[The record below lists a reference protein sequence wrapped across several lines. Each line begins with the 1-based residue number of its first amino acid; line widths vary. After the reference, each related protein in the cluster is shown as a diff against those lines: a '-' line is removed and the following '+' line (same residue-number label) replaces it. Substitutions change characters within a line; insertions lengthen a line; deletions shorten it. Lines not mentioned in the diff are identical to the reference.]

1 LSEKHEF
8 VRAIVYARKIDV
20 KKVPVSGSSSHRQ
33 QYAKLDTGYFI
44 IEEKWFPAK
53 PKK

>member
-1 LSEKHEF
+1 LNEKYEF
-8 VRAIVYARKIDV
+8 SRAVVFARKIDV

-33 QYAKLDTGYFI
+33 QYAKLDDGYFI
-44 IEEKWFPAK
+44 IEQKWYPAT